1 MSSKVSVDDI
11 LKEIVIKA
19 VSEYL
24 DQPVNP
30 NLPKTNTKKNIA
42 IKTGISDS
50 TLNRYTMPETKS
62 YPNLIEV
69 MEILRVTD
77 KRQYLMDFAN
87 KSKCQAAQF
96 IKDFYPKYINEH
108 QINSEAI
115 ETISSNDEVL
125 RLINEHQ
132 LTLDKKHKSQY
143 FWILLSLNF
152 TMMLAYMH
160 LLAGIYDIKALLAK

>member
-1 MSSKVSVDDI
+1 MSSKESVDEI
-11 LKEIVIKA
+11 LKEIVMKA

-42 IKTGISDS
+42 QKTGISES
-50 TLNRYTMPETKS
+50 TLNRYTTPETKS
-62 YPNLIEV
+62 YPNLVEA

-77 KRQYLMDFAN
+77 KRKYLMDFAN

-115 ETISSNDEVL
+115 ETVPSNDEVL

-132 LTLDKKHKSQY
+132 MTLDKKHKNHYVGITITFGVVFFMVYLQ
-143 FWILLSLNF
+143 ILGEILEIKSL
-152 TMMLAYMH
+152 
-160 LLAGIYDIKALLAK
+160 LLK